1 MHDTPLGQVV
11 RIRSENDKDIIKN
24 FGAYEKRIRTDWT
37 EFRNARISEKFT
49 EQDKLD
55 ATKYF
60 EKLFS
65 GMFGGGDK

>member
-24 FGAYEKRIRTDWT
+24 FTAYEKRIRTDWT
-37 EFRNARISEKFT
+37 EFRNAQISEKFT

-55 ATKYF
+55 AAKYF
-60 EKLFS
+60 EKLFA